1 MPARRHD
8 TALTRPTASGR
19 RRALCTLAFVVGAGA
34 GGVLLGCGDA
44 VVSDGAPAP
53 RGVGS
58 ASPAPAS
65 VEPPAEETG
74 YDPLAFARA
83 TLGVLDNPE
92 AVIPPQ
98 CYTKTESRFNPC
110 WTCHASATRPNAMW
124 DSKLQAE
131 YAFSDEGMTNAW
143 RNLFEDHAAEIAAI
157 SDADALAYV
166 REDNYEPLRQ
176 ALDERPRDEYPGYR
190 PDLDLALGFDPQGFA
205 VDGSEWR
212 AFRYK
217 PFLGTFWPTN
227 GSTDD
232 VMIRL
237 PPRFRQSA
245 EGEPSRAVYQINL
258 AILEAAVASDPKRPA
273 EELSWPTEP
282 LDEHA
287 AGLDLNGDGAITEGV
302 TELVG
307 LPSRYVGGAG
317 EWRVRRGVYP
327 EETEFLHSVRYIDP
341 DAPGM
346 IATRMKELRYS
357 KKFKEL
363 DLWAIQTSYRREV
376 QEKEEGSLP
385 TYAGSPFDGLRNDF
399 GWQLQGFIEDERGRL
414 RLQSRE
420 EQMFCMGCHST
431 ISVTVDQTFAFARK
445 VPGAAGWAYQDIAGI
460 PDVPQLGQREPETL
474 VYFQRVGGG
483 DEFRANAEILERFF
497 PGGELDE
504 AEVRRAAPGGDKDLR
519 HLVAPS
525 PERALQLNKAA
536 MVRARLQ
543 GYTRGRDAVIAPL
556 ANVHAA
562 IEEETT
568 GLKEAGKVYL
578 DGRLRLDWGEP
589 LSTP

>member
-1 MPARRHD
+1 MLFTRRQHSG
-8 TALTRPTASGR
+8 ATRPSAPDLACSR
-19 RRALCTLAFVVGAGA
+19 VCTLALFVAA
-34 GGVLLGCGDA
+34 GCGDA
-44 VVSDGAPAP
+44 PAP
-53 RGVGS
+53 RVASSPGPPAPSAAPPVS
-58 ASPAPAS
+58 IASPEAP
-65 VEPPAEETG
+65 G

-124 DSKLQAE
+124 DSNLQAE

-143 RNLFEDHAAEIAAI
+143 RNLFEDHAAELAAI
-157 SDADALAYV
+157 SDAEALAYV
-166 REDNYEPLRQ
+166 REDNYEALRR
-176 ALDERPRDEYPGYR
+176 ALAELPKDEYPGYR
-190 PDLDLALGFDPQGFA
+190 PDLELERGFDPQGFA
-205 VDGSEWR
+205 VDGSDWR

-245 EGEPSRAVYQINL
+245 QGEPSRAAYQINL
-258 AILEAAVASDPKRPA
+258 AILEAAIASDPKIPA
-273 EELSWPTEP
+273 EELTWPTEP
-282 LDEHA
+282 LDERA
-287 AGLDLNGDGAITEGV
+287 AGRDLNGDGAITTGV
-302 TELVG
+302 TALVG
-307 LPSRYVGGAG
+307 LPSHYVGGAG
-317 EWRVRRGVYP
+317 ERRVRRGVYP

-346 IATRMKELRYS
+346 IAARMKELRYS
-357 KKFKEL
+357 KKVKEL
-363 DLWAIQTSYRREV
+363 ELWAIQTGYRREV
-376 QEKEEGSLP
+376 EEKEEGSLP
-385 TYAGSPFDGLRNDF
+385 TYAGSPFVGLRNEF
-399 GWQLQGFIEDERGRL
+399 GWQLQGFIEDARGRL
-414 RLQSRE
+414 RLQSKE
-420 EQMFCMGCHST
+420 EHMFCMGCHST

-445 VPGAAGWAYQDIAGI
+445 VPGAPGWAYQDIAGI
-460 PDVPQLGQREPETL
+460 PDVPQLGHSEPETL
-474 VYFQRVGGG
+474 TYFRRVGGG
-483 DEFRANAEILERFF
+483 DEFRANAEVLARFF

-525 PERALQLNKAA
+525 TERALLLNKAA

-543 GYTRGRDAVIAPL
+543 GYARGRDAVIAPL

-562 IEEETT
+562 IEEEST

-589 LSTP
+589 LAPR